1 MGLINSFHSKAPTR
15 RPKYVFVDLMEET
28 EQSSALNLQPG
39 NDVLT
44 DFCTLL
50 AMGSVGIPCHVSGQS
65 RVTMHLLEI

>member
-1 MGLINSFHSKAPTR
+1 
-15 RPKYVFVDLMEET
+15 MEET